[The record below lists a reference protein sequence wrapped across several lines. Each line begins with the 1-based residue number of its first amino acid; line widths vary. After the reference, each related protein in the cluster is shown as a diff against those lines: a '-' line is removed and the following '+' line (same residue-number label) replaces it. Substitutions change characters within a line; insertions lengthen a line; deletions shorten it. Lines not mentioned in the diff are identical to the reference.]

1 LQMVEGLRQYIAHIG
16 AVLVSAMPVVPQLCL
31 PGCGSSQRPLENTS
45 TLERSRTM
53 NTQDIKD
60 EYSGTIDA
68 ASRGQGALDSL
79 KRVSVLMSQW
89 NPIFSTKD
97 DVIEIMG
104 VPTQA
109 TDAALVYRFD
119 SGRFSAE
126 WQFHLAGNRVFG
138 VRFVP
143 GH

>member
-1 LQMVEGLRQYIAHIG
+1 M
-16 AVLVSAMPVVPQLCL
+16 VSAMPIVPQLCL
-31 PGCGSSQRPLENTS
+31 LGCESAQRPLENIT
-45 TLERSRTM
+45 TLERSKRM
-53 NTQDIKD
+53 NIQDIKD
-60 EYSGTIDA
+60 EYRGTIDA

-79 KRVSVLMSQW
+79 QRVSVLMSQW

-104 VPTQA
+104 VPTQV
-109 TDAALVYRFD
+109 TDTALVYRFD
-119 SGRFSAE
+119 GGRASAE